1 MTVSLTLSLL
11 VFGATYVAITLEKV
25 HKTIAALA
33 GAVLMLLLG
42 LISQERAFEHVDW
55 NVIFLLAGMMIIAN
69 GLQQTGVFQFVAIQL
84 VKAARAKPRQ
94 VLIYLAG
101 FAALVSAVLDNV
113 TTVVL
118 VTPLVLFLAHALHI
132 SPLPFLIAVILASN
146 IGGTATLIGDPP
158 NVIIGSAAGLDFAA
172 FLVNLAPVALLVF
185 AVFVPTILFLFR
197 HDLRVD
203 AETRA
208 AVMELDTAGVIK
220 DRRMLAIALGVLGLV
235 IVGFLLQGVFHYE
248 AATIALGGAVLIALF
263 EKRDIHELLS
273 EIEWTTLFF
282 FFGLFIVVG
291 ALIEVGL
298 IEIMAHG
305 LLGLTGGDL
314 SLTTMLLLWLS
325 GAASAIVDNIP
336 YTATM
341 VPIVQQLGAGMP
353 SAPLWWALALGAC
366 LGGNATLVG
375 ASANVIVA
383 GLAER
388 AGYPISFGAF
398 LKYGLIITLESLL
411 IASVYIWLRYL

>member
-1 MTVSLTLSLL
+1 MTISLSLGLL
-11 VFGATYVAITLEKV
+11 VFGVTYLAITLEKV

-33 GAVLMLLLG
+33 GAVLVLLLG

-69 GLQQTGVFQFVAIQL
+69 GLQRTGFFQLVAIRL
-84 VKAARAKPRQ
+84 VKAARAEPIR
-94 VLIYLAG
+94 VLVYLAG
-101 FAALVSAVLDNV
+101 FTALASAVLDNV

-118 VTPLVLFLAHALHI
+118 VTPLILF
-132 SPLPFLIAVILASN
+132 IAYELRVSAMPYLLTVILASN

-158 NVIIGSAAGLDFAA
+158 NIIVGSAAGLDFAA
-172 FLVNLAPVALLVF
+172 FLIHLAPVALIIFV
-185 AVFVPTILFLFR
+185 VFVPTMIFLFR
-197 HDLRVD
+197 HELRVD
-203 AETRA
+203 AATRA
-208 AVMELDTAGVIK
+208 TAMELDTTGVIK
-220 DRRMLAIALGVLGLV
+220 DQRMLVISLAVLGLV
-235 IVGFLLQGVFHYE
+235 LVGFLLQSVFHYE
-248 AATIALGGAVLIALF
+248 AATIALAGAVLLLLF
-263 EKRDIHELLS
+263 GKIDVHEILS

-282 FFGLFIVVG
+282 FVGLFILIG
-291 ALIEVGL
+291 ALIEVGFVQ
-298 IEIMAHG
+298 IVARG

-314 SLTTMLLLWLS
+314 SLTTLLLLWLS
-325 GAASAIVDNIP
+325 GVASGIVDNIP

-341 VPIVQQLGAGMP
+341 VPIVQELGASMP
-353 SAPLWWALALGAC
+353 VGPLWWALALGAC
-366 LGGNATLVG
+366 LGGNATIVG

-411 IASVYIWLRYL
+411 IASAYIWLRYL